1 MTLDGRFVS
10 IEIIPDES
18 TPILTDDHNPVA
30 SLTIANG
37 EAFRK
42 SCVRSFGRVVLGRED
57 S

>member
-1 MTLDGRFVS
+1 MALDGRFVS
-10 IEIIPDES
+10 IEIVPDNK
-18 TPILTDDHNPVA
+18 TPILSDDYNPVE

-42 SCVRSFGRVVLGRED
+42 SCMRSFGKVVLHQED